1 MADLKSVLTDA
12 SRRKQVVRD
21 AEALLDA
28 EVDSKGGLSGL
39 AIKGAFKVVKS
50 FRPGIIPDV
59 IDGLLDDFA
68 TRLDPFYQ
76 DHATKGAGRPFAD
89 YLTSRK
95 GEVADALLAITD
107 QRARVTRHSALKSA
121 YEKLR
126 PEGKKHVEAAVPGVG
141 RLIEKHAR
149 AAAT

>member
-12 SRRKQVVRD
+12 SRRSQVVRD

-28 EVDSKGGLSGL
+28 EVDAKGGLSGL

-68 TRLDPFYQ
+68 NRLDPFYQ
-76 DHATKGAGRPFAD
+76 AH
-89 YLTSRK
+89 LTSGGRSVVDSFSARK
-95 GEVADALLAITD
+95 SEIADALLAITD
-107 QRARVTRHSALKSA
+107 GRARVTRHTALKSA

-126 PEGKKHVEAAVPGVG
+126 PEGKKHVEAAIPGVA

-149 AAAT
+149 AAT

>member
-1 MADLKSVLTDA
+1 MADLKSVLTDPA
-12 SRRKQVVRD
+12 RRRDVVRD
-21 AEALLDA
+21 AEQLLDA

-76 DHATKGAGRPFAD
+76 AHLTGGAGRSIVDAFTA
-89 YLTSRK
+89 RK
-95 GEVADALLAITD
+95 GEIADALLAITD
-107 QRARVTRHSALKSA
+107 QRARVTRHAALKSA

-126 PEGKKHVEAAVPGVG
+126 PEGKKHVEAAVPGVA
-141 RLIEKHAR
+141 RLVEKHTR
-149 AAAT
+149 NAA

>member
-1 MADLKSVLTDA
+1 MADLKSVLTDP
-12 SRRKQVVRD
+12 SRRQQVVRD

-28 EVDSKGGLSGL
+28 EVDSKSGLSGL

-50 FRPGIIPDV
+50 FKPGIIPDT

-76 DHATKGAGRPFAD
+76 DHATKGAGRSIPD

-95 GEVADALLAITD
+95 GEIADALLAITD
-107 QRARVTRHSALKSA
+107 DRARKTRHASLKGA
-121 YEKLR
+121 YERLR
-126 PEGKKHVEAAVPGVG
+126 PEAKKHVEAAVPGVG

-149 AAAT
+149 AAS